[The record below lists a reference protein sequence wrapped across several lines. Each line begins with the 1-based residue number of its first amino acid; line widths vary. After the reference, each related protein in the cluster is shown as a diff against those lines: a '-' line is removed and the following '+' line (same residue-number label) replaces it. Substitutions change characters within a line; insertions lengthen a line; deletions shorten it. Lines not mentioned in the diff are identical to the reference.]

1 MQNNISDR
9 VLSKNH
15 SVKTQ
20 NFQGTTYC
28 TEDQQKK
35 LKAQLE
41 SKPSVTVVHADTNDL
56 TKQINS
62 SDSYEKSLNK
72 HNEILAFTELV
83 FSETILRED
92 KTRFNKFGKA

>member
-1 MQNNISDR
+1 MQNNIIDR

-20 NFQGTTYC
+20 NFPGATVQKIN
-28 TEDQQKK
+28 KK

-72 HNEILAFTELV
+72 HNEILAFTQLV

>member
-20 NFQGTTYC
+20 NFQGSTV
-28 TEDQQKK
+28 QKINK
-35 LKAQLE
+35 KNLNAQLE

-72 HNEILAFTELV
+72 HNEILAFTQLV